1 MKMSPARDMA
11 TAFAG
16 MPRLFK
22 FERTRLF
29 PAGSTPK
36 TAPGRIVATSKP
48 SARRAREQT
57 MRCDEDAGAGSIAAD
72 RASRCGRRAAVA
84 QLDIHHVENGAKGD
98 L

>member
-1 MKMSPARDMA
+1 
-11 TAFAG
+11 
-16 MPRLFK
+16 
-22 FERTRLF
+22 
-29 PAGSTPK
+29 
-36 TAPGRIVATSKP
+36 
-48 SARRAREQT
+48 